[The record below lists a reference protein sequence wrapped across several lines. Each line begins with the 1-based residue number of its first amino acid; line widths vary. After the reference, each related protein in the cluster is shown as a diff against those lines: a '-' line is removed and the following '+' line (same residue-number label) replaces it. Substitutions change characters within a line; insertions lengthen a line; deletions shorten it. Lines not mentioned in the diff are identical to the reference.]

1 MDQIKLYVKYD
12 KVYPYLPLAV
22 ADSKSELARM
32 LGVSLNTVVSSFS
45 HGLETFKEI
54 VIDEK
59 EHVY

>member
-1 MDQIKLYVKYD
+1 MKYD